1 MDINLKFVS
10 KNKHFRCTF
19 LVYFAIAV
27 NEVNNLTY
35 VQNY

>member
-1 MDINLKFVS
+1 MS

-27 NEVNNLTY
+27 NEVNNLTQ
-35 VQNY
+35 VQNN